1 MFSDEIEGKE
11 NPIKGLGKE
20 MLPDRGLPFD
30 DFEDEKKIKSHL
42 KAGEITQPRD
52 LTPEELAELL
62 GGTFEPVEDV
72 IEVLSREAEEAKSGM
87 SAAEPIF
94 TGTETDTN
102 DLEIGTQGGTPLIT
116 NLGMPLGHEAKSLS
130 PGVSPTDKGD
140 EMGIETADL
149 FEDKEM
155 LAHFITKERLSQLWQ
170 RIDSAQL
177 NIQTEVPNLPLAN
190 ELIGQLE
197 RARQEFMAGK
207 RNYEEAERTISQV
220 ELRIAT
226 VRRAR
231 EDNWAAVALFL
242 YEIIWGLMFFVFFLQ
257 TSQIAVIS
265 DAVLAANSA
274 IWGGIGGITGAIY
287 ALWKHVTKELDFSKQ
302 YYLWYIS
309 NPIMGII
316 LGAFI
321 YLVMKGSLLS
331 MSADSTI
338 QDISAPFIIFLLAF
352 IVGYQQNVA
361 WALVRRIVK
370 IFELSSE
377 NGTISSD

>member
-1 MFSDEIEGKE
+1 MFSDDIEGKE

-20 MLPDRGLPFD
+20 MIPDRGLPFD
-30 DFEDEKKIKSHL
+30 DFKEEEERESVT
-42 KAGEITQPRD
+42 KAGEITQPRN
-52 LTPEELAELL
+52 LSPEELAELL

-72 IEVLSREAEEAKSGM
+72 IEVMSRGDEEIESGM

-94 TGTETDTN
+94 TEVDVDPI
-102 DLEIGTQGGTPLIT
+102 DLRVDA
-116 NLGMPLGHEAKSLS
+116 LGS
-130 PGVSPTDKGD
+130 PDAPSVGD
-140 EMGIETADL
+140 ELRPLFPEDSLTWRDVEKRKELADL
-149 FEDKEM
+149 FGDEGM
-155 LAHFITKERLSQLWQ
+155 MAHFITKERLSKLWN
-170 RIDSAQL
+170 RIDVAQQ
-177 NIQTEVPNLPLAN
+177 NIQADVPNLVIAQD
-190 ELIGQLE
+190 LIEKLE
-197 RARQEFMAGK
+197 RARQEFLAGK
-207 RNYEEAERTISQV
+207 QNYEEAERTVNEV

-226 VRRAR
+226 VKRAR

-242 YEIIWGLMFFVFFLQ
+242 YEIIWGLMFTLFFLQ
-257 TSQIAVIS
+257 TSQITVIT
-265 DAVLAANSA
+265 DTVLAANSA

-287 ALWKHVTKELDFSKQ
+287 ALWKHVAKEVDFSKQ

-316 LGAFI
+316 MGAFV

-331 MSADSTI
+331 MASDSSI

-370 IFELSSE
+370 IFELSE
-377 NGTISSD
+377 TNGSNSKD

>member
-30 DFEDEKKIKSHL
+30 DLEEEAKRESSF

-52 LTPEELAELL
+52 LSPDELAELL

-72 IEVLSREAEEAKSGM
+72 IDVLSREDEEVEGGM

-94 TGTETDTN
+94 TGADIDAIDLPLDELGISSSKSITGRPIN
-102 DLEIGTQGGTPLIT
+102 DEG
-116 NLGMPLGHEAKSLS
+116 KSLF
-130 PGVSPTDKGD
+130 PGVGIAKQRD
-140 EMGIETADL
+140 EIRKEPSDFIED
-149 FEDKEM
+149 EEM
-155 LAHFITKERLSQLWQ
+155 MAHFITKERLSQLWS

-177 NIQTEVPNLPLAN
+177 NIQAEVPNLILAQ

-197 RARQEFMAGK
+197 RARQEFLAGR
-207 RNYEEAERTISQV
+207 RNYEEAERTISSV

-242 YEIIWGLMFFVFFLQ
+242 YEIIWGLIFTVFFLQ
-257 TSQIAVIS
+257 TSQITEIT
-265 DAVLAANSA
+265 DTVLAANSA

-287 ALWKHVTKELDFSKQ
+287 ALWKHVAKEVDFSKQ

-331 MSADSTI
+331 MSADSRI

-370 IFELSSE
+370 IFELSGE
-377 NGTISSD
+377 NGPASKD